1 MTAAFDLAFDSAAQ
15 ALAAA
20 FGAPGL
26 LRGSVA
32 VEGVVISRSVAVMG
46 DYGQVARRVDTA
58 AFPAGTVVSS
68 SDSLTIGSESWI
80 LDMPM
85 DNSTGLPEF
94 ALRVAP

>member
-1 MTAAFDLAFDSAAQ
+1 MTTAFDTAFDTAAQ
-15 ALAAA
+15 ALATA

-26 LRGSVA
+26 LRGSAA

>member
-15 ALAAA
+15 ALATA
-20 FGAPGL
+20 FGASGL
-26 LRGSVA
+26 LRGSVPVA
-32 VEGVVISRSVAVMG
+32 GVVVSRSVAVMG

-68 SDSLTIGSESWI
+68 GDSLTIGTESWI

>member
-1 MTAAFDLAFDSAAQ
+1 MSAAFDLAFAGAEQ

-26 LRGSVA
+26 LRGAVP
-32 VEGVVISRSVAVMG
+32 VEGVVISRSVAIAG
-46 DYGQVARRVDTA
+46 DYGQVSRRVDTA
-58 AFPAGTVVSS
+58 SFLAGTVVNSG
-68 SDSLTIGSESWI
+68 DLLTVGAESWI

-85 DNSTGLPEF
+85 DNATGLPEF

>member
-1 MTAAFDLAFDSAAQ
+1 MTTAFDIAFDSAAQ

-26 LRGSVA
+26 LRGSVP
-32 VEGVVISRSVAVMG
+32 VEGVVVSRSVAVIG

-68 SDSLTIGSESWI
+68 GDSLTIGAESWI

-85 DNSTGLPEF
+85 DNPTGLPEF
-94 ALRVAP
+94 ALRVSP

>member
-1 MTAAFDLAFDSAAQ
+1 MTTAFDTAFDTAAQ
-15 ALAAA
+15 ALATA

>member
-46 DYGQVARRVDTA
+46 DYGQVARRVDTVTL
-58 AFPAGTVVSS
+58 PAGTVANSG
-68 SDSLTIGSESWI
+68 DSLTVAAESWI

-85 DNSTGLPEF
+85 DSATGLPEF

>member
-1 MTAAFDLAFDSAAQ
+1 MTTAFDIAFDSAAQ

-26 LRGSVA
+26 LRGAVP
-32 VEGVVISRSVAVMG
+32 VEGVVISRSVAIAG
-46 DYGQVARRVDTA
+46 DYGQVSRRVDTA
-58 AFPAGTVVSS
+58 SFLAGTVVNSG
-68 SDSLTIGSESWI
+68 DLLTVGAESWI

>member
-1 MTAAFDLAFDSAAQ
+1 MTAAFDTAFDTAAQ
-15 ALAAA
+15 ALATA

-94 ALRVAP
+94 ALRAAP